1 VASAP
6 AAALA
11 ALRTPQISLEPFAVS
26 DLVVTAAS
34 TGRTSVALANGLG
47 SARVTEF
54 AARLD
59 QRQTTSAP
67 AERLI
72 VRLKEIDVSTV
83 TSVGFDL
90 HLTANTD
97 AELVRSAPSFIG
109 SINVFNHRHHPSMA
123 VSQDLDASRAVAEAG
138 GSVAGLSLVFVPYP
152 LLKMIETGAP

>member
-1 VASAP
+1 M
-6 AAALA
+6 
-11 ALRTPQISLEPFAVS
+11 
-26 DLVVTAAS
+26 
-34 TGRTSVALANGLG
+34 
-47 SARVTEF
+47 TEF

-90 HLTANTD
+90 HLTANPD
-97 AELVRSAPSFIG
+97 ADLVRSAPSFIG